1 MSTEQLEVTEARK
14 RLRWRRY
21 TELIRGGFDP
31 LDALVISTDPEI
43 DVRQA
48 VDLLARGCPRATL
61 FRILL

>member
-1 MSTEQLEVTEARK
+1 MRNADGGHA
-14 RLRWRRY
+14 
-21 TELIRGGFDP
+21 GGFEP
-31 LDALVISTDPEI
+31 SYAFVLSTDPAI